1 MILNFLQFFKNYHQ
15 MHFLNWVE
23 KEQLQTQKTHPG
35 MCDLIIREYKINNL
49 GTLDSPHITQSVAC
63 ENSCFSLLFA
73 AEDVLRGG
81 MSATQQQ
88 KLHTD
93 DVNQC

>member
-1 MILNFLQFFKNYHQ
+1 MA
-15 MHFLNWVE
+15 
-23 KEQLQTQKTHPG
+23 
-35 MCDLIIREYKINNL
+35 EYKNP
-49 GTLDSPHITQSVAC
+49 GTPDSPHITQSVAC
-63 ENSCFSLLFA
+63 ENSHFSLLFA
-73 AEDVLRGG
+73 TENISRGG